1 MPTLEAPRDLTIP
14 EPGSSTARQVL
25 SLALRRSLR
34 ELQHLAPPVDPVE
47 ARDHR
52 AVMQAVAG
60 LARRAP
66 GVLAAIVRRP
76 NVGALLRT
84 LRPGAARGIEPAT
97 IACELR
103 ATLLAELAAA
113 NELDRAVRLERLPA
127 QIIVLGARNCIDVPP
142 DHRGASFES
151 GAIVLGEHRV
161 DLGRTDPAFAPI
173 DRGLVLATVD
183 NNPLSMFEAHPDKEG
198 NAIDLGGRPATT
210 WAETL
215 RDGLKLI
222 ERYLPDL
229 RAEIDLFIHQV
240 VPVGFDEH
248 THLSASYQE
257 AIGTIYMTLHPQ
269 RMTMVE
275 ATIHEFQHNKLNA
288 LFELDPVLHNA
299 FHPLYQSPVRPDPR
313 PLHGIILAVH
323 AFQPVAR
330 LYERMLEAR
339 DPATEDPFFARR
351 YAQIR
356 AKNHEGA
363 TVLLEHARPTP
374 VGQGLLDEIA
384 RWDDHFAVPT

>member
-1 MPTLEAPRDLTIP
+1 MNLQAPRDLTIP

-25 SLALRRSLR
+25 SLALRRNLR
-34 ELQHLAPPVDPVE
+34 ELQHLATPGEPVD

-52 AVMQAVAG
+52 ATMTAVAT
-60 LARRAP
+60 LARKAP

-76 NVGALLRT
+76 NVGALIRT
-84 LRPGAARGIEPAT
+84 LRPETARGLDAS
-97 IACELR
+97 AVSRELR

-113 NELDRAVRLERLPA
+113 GQLEGQVRLERLPA
-127 QIIVLGARNCIDVPP
+127 QIVVLGARTCIDVPDERGGATFQAGAIELG
-142 DHRGASFES
+142 DHRVE
-151 GAIVLGEHRV
+151 
-161 DLGRTDPAFAPI
+161 LGRTDPAFTAI
-173 DRGLVLATVD
+173 DRGIVLALVD

-198 NAIDLGGRPATT
+198 NAIDLGGHPAAE
-210 WAETL
+210 WAESL
-215 RDGLKLI
+215 RRCFQLI
-222 ERYLPDL
+222 ERYLPEL
-229 RAEIDLFIHQV
+229 RDEMDLFLHQI
-240 VPVGFDEH
+240 VPVGYDEH

-275 ATIHEFQHNKLNA
+275 ATIHEFQHNKVNA

-313 PLHGIILAVH
+313 PLHGIVLAVH

-330 LYERMLEAR
+330 LYERMLEAD
-339 DPATEDPFFARR
+339 DPATADPFFARR

-356 AKNHEGA
+356 SKNHEGA
-363 TVLLEHARPTP
+363 TVLREHARPTP
-374 VGQGLLDEIA
+374 IGEGLLDEIA
-384 RWDDHFAVPT
+384 RWDDHFPVPA